1 MLPIKL
7 KCQSGNGRHTKDSGK
22 CRSYCSKE
30 NCQKQRYASKG
41 IKNASDSL
49 GICRATCICRATW
62 VQILSKVHLLHVIP
76 LLSHSVSIYCQKT
89 YRNMP
94 KISLKK
100 HSCNITGMF
109 KETVKRATV
118 LNCCLKS

>member
-1 MLPIKL
+1 MEGTQRTL
-7 KCQSGNGRHTKDSGK
+7 GNVGVIAQKRTV
-22 CRSYCSKE
+22 RSSAMPL
-30 NCQKQRYASKG
+30 RASKMP
-41 IKNASDSL
+41 L
-49 GICRATCICRATW
+49 THLVECICRATW

-89 YRNMP
+89 YHNMP

>member
-49 GICRATCICRATW
+49 GR
-62 VQILSKVHLLHVIP
+62 VHMQ
-76 LLSHSVSIYCQKT
+76 S
-89 YRNMP
+89 NMGSNP
-94 KISLKK
+94 
-100 HSCNITGMF
+100 
-109 KETVKRATV
+109 V
-118 LNCCLKS
+118 